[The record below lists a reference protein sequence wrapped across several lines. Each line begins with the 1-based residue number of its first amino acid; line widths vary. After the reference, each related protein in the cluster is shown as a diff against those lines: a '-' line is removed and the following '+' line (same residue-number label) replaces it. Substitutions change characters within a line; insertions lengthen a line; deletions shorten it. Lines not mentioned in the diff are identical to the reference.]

1 MAKIQDLFSLAGK
14 VALVT
19 GAGRGLGRACALAL
33 ADVGAE
39 VRALARTAG
48 ELDGLVAEI
57 RARGGRASAIVCD
70 VTDTAAL
77 DAAFAKLERL
87 DVLVNNAGWNRPQPF
102 LDVDVETLDRML
114 DLNLRAAFLVAQRAA
129 RMMRDQGGVIIN
141 MSSQMGHVGSP
152 NRTVYCATKH
162 AIEGLTKAMAVE
174 LAPFGIRV
182 ISLAPTFVET
192 PLSRTFL
199 ADPAFNRFVLD
210 KIALGR
216 LATLDE
222 IAAAAVYL
230 ASPAAG
236 AVTGSSLLVDGGW
249 TAS

>member
-39 VRALARTAG
+39 VQALARTAG
-48 ELDGLVAEI
+48 ELDGLVAEVH
-57 RARGGRASAIVCD
+57 ARGGRASAIVCD

-77 DAAFAKLERL
+77 DA
-87 DVLVNNAGWNRPQPF
+87 
-102 LDVDVETLDRML
+102 
-114 DLNLRAAFLVAQRAA
+114 QRAA
-129 RMMRDQGGVIIN
+129 RMMRDAGGVIIN

-162 AIEGLTKAMAVE
+162 AMEGLTKAMAVE

-182 ISLAPTFVET
+182 VSLAPTFVET

-222 IAAAAVYL
+222 IAA
-230 ASPAAG
+230 P
-236 AVTGSSLLVDGGW
+236 
-249 TAS
+249 

>member
-1 MAKIQDLFSLAGK
+1 
-14 VALVT
+14 
-19 GAGRGLGRACALAL
+19 
-33 ADVGAE
+33 
-39 VRALARTAG
+39 
-48 ELDGLVAEI
+48 
-57 RARGGRASAIVCD
+57 
-70 VTDTAAL
+70 
-77 DAAFAKLERL
+77 
-87 DVLVNNAGWNRPQPF
+87 VNNAGWNRPQPF
-102 LDVDVETLDRML
+102 LEVDVETLDRML
-114 DLNLRAAFLVAQRAA
+114 ALNVRAAFLVAQRAA

-199 ADPAFNRFVLD
+199 ADPAFNRLVLD

-216 LATLDE
+216 LATLEE